1 MVKLTSTLLIIFSAL
16 MTGLAQHPLHLG
28 WLTWFSIIPFI
39 FVLNKLKR
47 LKDFLKIGF
56 VWGLIYN
63 LTAIFWLAMNIG
75 TTPFIGFI

>member
-56 VWGLIYN
+56 
-63 LTAIFWLAMNIG
+63 
-75 TTPFIGFI
+75 